1 MRSSSLAGVSHDQA
15 RRAIRRWAEDPI
27 LWMKDCLGETGLWE
41 RQVEIVRAVVKFR
54 ETNVHTGN
62 AIGKDY
68 VTARICLW
76 WLYTRKNAL
85 VVTTATKKEQVN
97 LVLWG
102 EIRDAYRRARVHLAG
117 VLQPAA
123 TELRI
128 GEKWY
133 MVGMVAREQN
143 AFAGLHSDYVLGVQD
158 EAAGLA
164 PFVDQ
169 AMMGLCSNDHDRIL
183 RIGNPLCGPEHP
195 FAKACAAGTIRGVT
209 TAIRV
214 SSRETPNHVEGKTVI
229 PGLAGRMM
237 VAAFERKHG
246 KDSFITRARV
256 DGIFPGAAAD
266 GLISLEHLAAARQRL
281 SAGVVAQD
289 QDTVTL
295 GCDVARYGD
304 DLTRIRAVRG
314 PETWEVP
321 QSPLTKAD
329 GVQIARALAAAIRE
343 TGAWAVSID
352 GGGLGAGT
360 LDAIRVL
367 REVGEFP
374 AECIVY
380 DVQFGAGSETP
391 DDFANVRA
399 ELWWRMKDWIWRVGA
414 FDADERLEEELLA
427 HRYKIKDRGT
437 ALIIE
442 PKEDVKERLDGRSP
456 DDADALA
463 LAVSGHEVGDVVLGY
478 MPEPEDPRAMLSQ
491 DEEDPERDPW
501 KRSRPNKPPGW

>member
-1 MRSSSLAGVSHDQA
+1 MRSSPIAGLTQDEA
-15 RRAIRRWAEDPI
+15 RRAVRRWADDPV
-27 LWMKDCLGETGLWE
+27 LWMADCLGETGLWD
-41 RQVEIVRAVVKFR
+41 RQVEIARAVVRFR

-62 AIGKDY
+62 AVGKDY

-76 WLYTRKNAL
+76 WLYTRQNAV
-85 VVTTATKKEQVN
+85 VVTTATKATQVD

-102 EIRDAYRRARVHLAG
+102 EIRAAYRRARVKLAG
-117 VLQPAA
+117 TLQPVSPM
-123 TELRI
+123 LRI
-128 GEKWY
+128 NEEWY
-133 MVGMVAREQN
+133 AIGLVAREQN
-143 AFAGLHSDYVLGVQD
+143 AFAGFHGDYVLGVQD

-164 PFVDQ
+164 PFIDE
-169 AMMGLCSNDHDRIL
+169 AMLGLCSNDDDRIL
-183 RIGNPLCGPEHP
+183 RIGNPLCGPDHP

-214 SSRETPNHVEGKTVI
+214 SSRETPNYVQNKPVI
-229 PGLAGRMM
+229 RGLAGRRM
-237 VAAFERKHG
+237 VEAFERKFG
-246 KDSFITRARV
+246 KGSFVTNARV

-266 GLISLEHLAAARQRL
+266 GLISIEHIGAARQRL
-281 SAGVVAQD
+281 SAGVVPQD
-289 QDTVTL
+289 HDTTTL

-314 PETWEVP
+314 PATWEVP

-329 GVQIARALAAAIRE
+329 GVQVARALAAAIRE

-352 GGGLGAGT
+352 GGGLGAGP
-360 LDAIRVL
+360 LDAIRAL
-367 REVGEFP
+367 REAGEFP

-380 DVQFGAGSETP
+380 DVQFGAGSDQK

-399 ELWWRMKDWIWRVGA
+399 ELWWRMKEWIWRIGA
-414 FDADERLEEELLA
+414 FDPDERLEEELLA

-437 ALIIE
+437 ALLIE

-463 LAVSGHEVGDVVLGY
+463 LAISGHELGNVVLGY
-478 MPEPEDPRAMLSQ
+478 MPEPEDPRAVTNQ
-491 DEEDPERDPW
+491 DEVDPDRDPW
-501 KRSRPNKPPGW
+501 ARSRPNKPPGW